1 MPSLTSLAGKKN
13 KKQKVNQDIFAPDT
27 SFKNIIQKEFLKNS
41 KENKHP
47 NRKMVNEQEQAF
59 CKRSMG
65 VIYIILK
72 PFKFTNNQI
81 NAN

>member
-1 MPSLTSLAGKKN
+1 M
-13 KKQKVNQDIFAPDT
+13 
-27 SFKNIIQKEFLKNS
+27 
-41 KENKHP
+41 
-47 NRKMVNEQEQAF
+47 RKMVNEQEQAF
-59 CKRSMG
+59 CKKKYG